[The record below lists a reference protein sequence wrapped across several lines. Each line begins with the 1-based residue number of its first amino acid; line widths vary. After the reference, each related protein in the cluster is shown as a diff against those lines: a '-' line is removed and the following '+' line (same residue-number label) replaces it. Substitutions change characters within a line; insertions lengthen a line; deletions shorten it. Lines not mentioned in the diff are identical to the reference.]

1 MPSRDDIERAAALGL
16 AISIQPAFDA
26 EWGHPGAMYEQRLG
40 QGRAFGMNPFGTL
53 MARGL
58 EMGAGSDSP
67 ITPLDP
73 MYGIWALETHHDA
86 SQRLS
91 RAQAVEAFT
100 VGSARL
106 AHLEEKKGRLEPGMQ
121 ADFAAYEKDPLAVD
135 DPRDVR
141 PVLTVSRGR
150 EVYAR

>member
-1 MPSRDDIERAAALGL
+1 MFHVELRVDRCFGRVLHVD
-16 AISIQPAFDA
+16 
-26 EWGHPGAMYEQRLG
+26 RL
-40 QGRAFGMNPFGTL
+40 
-53 MARGL
+53 
-58 EMGAGSDSP
+58 
-67 ITPLDP
+67 
-73 MYGIWALETHHDA
+73 
-86 SQRLS
+86 RL
-91 RAQAVEAFT
+91 AVECHGALRNISNRNS
-100 VGSARL
+100 VARNKRERSAVNGLVSRLLDLPHKSAARL